1 MALYKL
7 HMPQMGE
14 SIHDATIL
22 KWMVQKGDRIVQD
35 DIILE
40 VATDKVDSE
49 IPSPV
54 AGQIVELK
62 VSEGDLVTVGAVIAE
77 IETENDQDI
86 GHSSLHI
93 EPEVNPDTEDVGTE
107 PVRQPE
113 EITPQADHKA
123 ENDKENDT
131 PESDETKLTDS
142 EGRFYSPLVRTIAN
156 KENISLSELREISGT
171 GVGGKVTKA
180 DVLAYLDDRS
190 TKTTH
195 KTTSSGPDDLVNVF
209 KDNTLRSSSDSD
221 LEEIVNMSRVRYTI
235 ARHMVSS
242 RDTAAHVT
250 SVIEA
255 DMTDIVKWRNRNKE
269 AFYDRHGIKLTY
281 TPIFINILAGLLR
294 EFPYLNAS
302 VQDNKVILKKYINIG
317 IATALPD
324 HTLIVPVV
332 KNADQ
337 YNLIGIARIAND
349 LVNRARNNTLA
360 ADEIKQGTFT
370 LTNIGTFDNLIGTPI
385 INQPEVAILATGAI
399 VKKPAVIETSE
410 GDYIGIRHKMYLSL
424 SFDHRIID
432 GYLGGTF
439 LKALVSKLENFD
451 EEDV

>member
-1 MALYKL
+1 MSSYKL

-14 SIHDATIL
+14 SIHEATIL
-22 KWMVQKGDRIVQD
+22 KWMVQEGDRIAQD

-54 AGQIVELK
+54 AGVILKLK
-62 VSEGDLVTVGAVIAE
+62 VAEGDVINVGTVIAE
-77 IETENDQDI
+77 IEAEVDQDA
-86 GHSSLHI
+86 GQGSLHI
-93 EPEVNPDTEDVGTE
+93 ESEVSQG
-107 PVRQPE
+107 
-113 EITPQADHKA
+113 AGKA
-123 ENDKENDT
+123 ESNPESQPDENDPQVEKEEGNEKQDAST
-131 PESDETKLTDS
+131 AVETKMTDL
-142 EGRFYSPLVRTIAN
+142 EGRFYSPLVRTIAG
-156 KENISLSELREISGT
+156 KENITLSELRDISGT
-171 GVGGKVTKA
+171 GADGKVTKA
-180 DVLAYLDDRS
+180 DVLAFLDDRTS
-190 TKTTH
+190 KTKH
-195 KTTSSGPDDLVNVF
+195 KTTSTGPDDLVNVF
-209 KDNTLRSSSDSD
+209 KDNSLRISSNSD
-221 LEEIVNMSRVRYTI
+221 LEEVVNMSRIRYTI

-242 RDTAAHVT
+242 QDTAAHVT

-269 AFYDRHGIKLTY
+269 RFFATYGIKLTY

-302 VQDNKVILKKYINIG
+302 VQDNQIILKKYINIG

-337 YNLIGIARIAND
+337 YNMIGIARIAND
-349 LVNRARNNTLA
+349 LVSRARKNTLA

-370 LTNIGTFDNLIGTPI
+370 LTNIGTFDNLFGTPI

-399 VKKPAVIETSE
+399 AKKPAVIETSE
-410 GDYIGIRHKMYLSL
+410 GDYLGIRHKMYLSL

-439 LKALVSKLENFD
+439 LKALVGKLENFE